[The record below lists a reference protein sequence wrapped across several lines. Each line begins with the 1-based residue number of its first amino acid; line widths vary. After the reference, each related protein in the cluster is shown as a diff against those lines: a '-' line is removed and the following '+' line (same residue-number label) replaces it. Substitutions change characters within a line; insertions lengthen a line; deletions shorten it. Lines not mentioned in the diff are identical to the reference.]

1 MVILY
6 FFVGI
11 MLDLK
16 FIRENPELVRKN
28 IELKGENANIDFLLE
43 LDENRRKIIAEV
55 ERLKHHRNVVSNEI
69 ARLKKEK
76 QDATAKI
83 EEMRVVSDQ
92 IKAMDDELREI
103 ETKIRAELLK
113 IPNMLHQSVPAGK
126 DSNDNV
132 VVRAWGIPLE
142 KDVPDHIQISKALN
156 ILDFERGAKVTGS
169 GFAYYIGKGA
179 ALERALITYMLE
191 KHIYEHNYLEMLPP
205 LVVNE
210 NAMIGTGQIPKLAD
224 DMYYIDKDELYLIPT
239 AEVPVTNYHSNEV
252 LNIEDLPK
260 KFVAYTPCFRREA
273 GSYGKET
280 KGFLRV
286 HQFNK
291 VELVKYTTPETSYEE
306 LELLT
311 KDAESI
317 LQDLNIP
324 YRVVLLCSGDTSFS
338 SAKTY
343 DIEVWSPAEK
353 KWLEVSSCSN
363 FEDFQARRANIRF
376 KRTPNDKPEF
386 VHTLNGSGLA
396 TSRLI
401 VALLE
406 NYYNPEDGSVT
417 IPEVLR
423 QYTKFEKITK

>member
-1 MVILY
+1 
-6 FFVGI
+6 

-28 IELKGENANIDFLLE
+28 ILLKGEDADLDLLLS
-43 LDENRRKIIAEV
+43 LDEERRKIIAEV
-55 ERLKHHRNVVSNEI
+55 ESLKHQRNVVSNEI

-83 EEMRVVSDQ
+83 EEMRLVSDK
-92 IKAMDDELREI
+92 IKAMDDELRQI
-103 ETKIRAELLK
+103 EQKIKQELLR
-113 IPNMLHQSVPAGK
+113 IPNMLHESVPAGK
-126 DSNDNV
+126 DSSDNP
-132 VVRAWGIPLE
+132 VVRTWGVPLE
-142 KDVPDHIQISKALN
+142 EARPSHLEIAKELN

-169 GFAYYIGKGA
+169 GFAYYVGKGA

-191 KHIYEHNYLEMLPP
+191 KHIYEHNYTELLPP

-210 NAMIGTGQIPKLAD
+210 NSMIGTGQIPKLAD
-224 DMYYIDKDELYLIPT
+224 DMYYIEKNELYLIPT
-239 AEVPVTNYHSNEV
+239 AEVPVTNYYSGEV
-252 LNIEDLPK
+252 LSADDLPK

-280 KGFLRV
+280 RGFLRV

-291 VELVKYTTPETSYEE
+291 VELVKFALPESSYDE

-311 KDAESI
+311 HDAESI
-317 LQDLNIP
+317 LQELNLP

-343 DIEVWSPAEK
+343 DLEVWSPAEK

-376 KRTPNDKPEF
+376 KRTPNDKPEY

-406 NYYNPEDGSVT
+406 NYYNPEDGSIT

-423 QYTKFEKITK
+423 QYTKFDRICK

>member
-1 MVILY
+1 
-6 FFVGI
+6 
-11 MLDLK
+11 
-16 FIRENPELVRKN
+16 
-28 IELKGENANIDFLLE
+28 
-43 LDENRRKIIAEV
+43 
-55 ERLKHHRNVVSNEI
+55 
-69 ARLKKEK
+69 
-76 QDATAKI
+76 
-83 EEMRVVSDQ
+83 
-92 IKAMDDELREI
+92 
-103 ETKIRAELLK
+103 
-113 IPNMLHQSVPAGK
+113 
-126 DSNDNV
+126 
-132 VVRAWGIPLE
+132 
-142 KDVPDHIQISKALN
+142 
-156 ILDFERGAKVTGS
+156 LDFERGAKVTGS
-169 GFAYYIGKGA
+169 GFAYYVGKGA

-191 KHIYEHNYLEMLPP
+191 KHIYEHNYTELLPP

-210 NAMIGTGQIPKLAD
+210 NSMIGTGQIPKLAD
-224 DMYYIDKDELYLIPT
+224 DMYYIEKNELYLIPT
-239 AEVPVTNYHSNEV
+239 AEVPVTNYYSGEV
-252 LNIEDLPK
+252 LSADDLPK

-280 KGFLRV
+280 RGFLRV

-291 VELVKYTTPETSYEE
+291 VELVKFALPESSYDE

-311 KDAESI
+311 HDAESI
-317 LQDLNIP
+317 LQELNLP

-343 DIEVWSPAEK
+343 DLEVWSPAEK

-376 KRTPNDKPEF
+376 KRTPNDKPEY

-406 NYYNPEDGSVT
+406 NYYNPEDGSIT

-423 QYTKFEKITK
+423 QYTKFDRICK

>member
-1 MVILY
+1 
-6 FFVGI
+6 

-28 IELKGENANIDFLLE
+28 ILLKGEDADLDLLLS
-43 LDENRRKIIAEV
+43 LDEERRKIIAEV
-55 ERLKHHRNVVSNEI
+55 ESLKHQRNVVSNEI

-76 QDATAKI
+76 QDAIAKI
-83 EEMRVVSDQ
+83 EEMRLVSDK
-92 IKAMDDELREI
+92 IKAMDDELRQI
-103 ETKIRAELLK
+103 EQKIKQELLR
-113 IPNMLHQSVPAGK
+113 IPNMLHESVPAGK
-126 DSNDNV
+126 DSSDNP
-132 VVRAWGIPLE
+132 VVRTWGVPLE
-142 KDVPDHIQISKALN
+142 EARPSHLEIAKELN

-169 GFAYYIGKGA
+169 GFAYYVGKGA

-191 KHIYEHNYLEMLPP
+191 KHIYEHNYTELLPP

-210 NAMIGTGQIPKLAD
+210 NSMIGTGQIPKLAD
-224 DMYYIDKDELYLIPT
+224 DMYYIEKNELYLIPT
-239 AEVPVTNYHSNEV
+239 AEVPVTNYYSGEV
-252 LNIEDLPK
+252 LSADDLPK

-280 KGFLRV
+280 RGFLRV

-291 VELVKYTTPETSYEE
+291 VELVKFALPESSYDE

-311 KDAESI
+311 HDAESI
-317 LQDLNIP
+317 LQELNLP

-343 DIEVWSPAEK
+343 DLEVWSPAEK

-376 KRTPNDKPEF
+376 KRTPNDKPEY

-406 NYYNPEDGSVT
+406 NYYNPEDGSIT

-423 QYTKFEKITK
+423 QYTKFDRICK

>member
-1 MVILY
+1 
-6 FFVGI
+6 
-11 MLDLK
+11 
-16 FIRENPELVRKN
+16 
-28 IELKGENANIDFLLE
+28 LKGEDADLDLLLS
-43 LDENRRKIIAEV
+43 LDEERRKIIAEV
-55 ERLKHHRNVVSNEI
+55 ESLKHQRNVVSNEI

-83 EEMRVVSDQ
+83 EEMRLVSDK
-92 IKAMDDELREI
+92 IKAMDDELRQI
-103 ETKIRAELLK
+103 EQKIKQELLR
-113 IPNMLHQSVPAGK
+113 IPNMLHESVPAGK
-126 DSNDNV
+126 DSSDNP
-132 VVRAWGIPLE
+132 VVRTWGVPLE
-142 KDVPDHIQISKALN
+142 EARPSHLEIAKELN

-169 GFAYYIGKGA
+169 GFAYYVGKGA

-191 KHIYEHNYLEMLPP
+191 KHIYEHNYTELLPP

-210 NAMIGTGQIPKLAD
+210 NSMIGTGQIPKLAD
-224 DMYYIDKDELYLIPT
+224 DMYYIEKDELYLIPT
-239 AEVPVTNYHSNEV
+239 AEVPVTNYYSGEV
-252 LNIEDLPK
+252 LSADDLPK

-280 KGFLRV
+280 RGFLRV

-291 VELVKYTTPETSYEE
+291 VELVKFALPESSYDE

-311 KDAESI
+311 HDAESI
-317 LQDLNIP
+317 LQELNLP

-343 DIEVWSPAEK
+343 DLEVWSPAEK

-376 KRTPNDKPEF
+376 KRTPNDKPEY

-406 NYYNPEDGSVT
+406 NYYNPEDGSIT

-423 QYTKFEKITK
+423 QYTKFDRICK